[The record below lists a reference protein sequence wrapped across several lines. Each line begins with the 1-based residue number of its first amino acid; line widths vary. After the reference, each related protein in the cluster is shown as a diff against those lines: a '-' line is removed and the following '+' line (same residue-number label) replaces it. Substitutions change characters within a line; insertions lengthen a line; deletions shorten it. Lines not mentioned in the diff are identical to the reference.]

1 MFGQHFYNKNIRN
14 IVVLFG
20 TVFNDINIQ
29 RTKSDGT
36 VERQLKVPIAYGPSE
51 KFLAKLNQKDNSYS
65 IPRMS
70 FEITDY
76 AYDPTRKLQTTKKY
90 KKVKG
95 ASVTELNTIY
105 NPVPYDFNITLTVMV
120 RYSDDGSQ
128 ILEQILPFFTP
139 EFHVAMNEMSTM
151 GIVRDIPIILNS
163 VTTED
168 TYEGDFITRRALL
181 HTLEFTVKA
190 HIYGKTSEQGIIRE
204 VDANIGANLNDK
216 KDVNMDIKPKALT
229 DLNSDEVIVAS
240 SVKLLNKDLY
250 YVSVIYKDGNFTI
263 TRHQYWLNGDVV
275 VNTKIAK
282 CYIAELD

>member
-51 KFLAKLNQKDNSYS
+51 KFLAKLNQKDKSYS
-65 IPRMS
+65 LPRMS

-76 AYDPTRKLQTTKKY
+76 AYDPARKLQTTKKY
-90 KKVKG
+90 KKVKS

-105 NPVPYDFNITLTVMV
+105 NPVPYDFNITLSVMV

-128 ILEQILPFFTP
+128 ILEQVLPFFTP

-168 TYEGDFITRRALL
+168 TYEGDFITRRALI

-216 KDVNMDIKPKALT
+216 KDVNMDIKPKAVT
-229 DLNSDEVIVAS
+229 DLNDDEVIDAADNA
-240 SVKLLNKDLY
+240 LTTPANDFGF
-250 YVSVIYKDGNFTI
+250 IETI
-263 TRHQYWLNGDVV
+263 TDLP
-275 VNTKIAK
+275 
-282 CYIAELD
+282 

>member
-229 DLNSDEVIVAS
+229 DLNSDEVIDEADNALTTPANDFGFIETIS
-240 SVKLLNKDLY
+240 DLP
-250 YVSVIYKDGNFTI
+250 
-263 TRHQYWLNGDVV
+263 
-275 VNTKIAK
+275 
-282 CYIAELD
+282 

>member
-1 MFGQHFYNKNIRN
+1 MFGTHFYNKNIRN

-20 TVFNDINIQ
+20 TVFNDISI
-29 RTKSDGT
+29 RRMKSDGT
-36 VERQLKVPIAYGPSE
+36 VERELKVPIAYGPSE
-51 KFLAKLNQKDNSYS
+51 KFLAKLNQKDVLSL
-65 IPRMS
+65 PRMS

-95 ASVTELNTIY
+95 ESVTELNTIY

-120 RYSDDGSQ
+120 KYSDDGSQ

-190 HIYGKTSEQGIIRE
+190 HIYGKTSDQGIIRE
-204 VDANIGANLNDK
+204 VDANIGAIREVDANIGTNLNNAK
-216 KDVNMDIKPKALT
+216 NVNINITPKALT
-229 DLNSDEVIVAS
+229 DLNSDEVIDEADNVLTTPANDFGFIETWS
-240 SVKLLNKDLY
+240 DLP
-250 YVSVIYKDGNFTI
+250 SEDEF
-263 TRHQYWLNGDVV
+263 LS
-275 VNTKIAK
+275 
-282 CYIAELD
+282 

>member
-90 KKVKG
+90 KKVKD

-190 HIYGKTSEQGIIRE
+190 HIYGKTSDQGIIRE
-204 VDANIGANLNDK
+204 VDANIGAIREVDTNIGANLNDAK
-216 KDVNMDIKPKALT
+216 NVNINITPKALT
-229 DLNSDEVIVAS
+229 DLNSDEVIDEADNVLTTPA
-240 SVKLLNKDLY
+240 NDFGF
-250 YVSVIYKDGNFTI
+250 IETI
-263 TRHQYWLNGDVV
+263 TDLPSED
-275 VNTKIAK
+275 
-282 CYIAELD
+282 EFLS

>member
-1 MFGQHFYNKNIRN
+1 MFGTHFYNKNIRN

-20 TVFNDINIQ
+20 TVFNDISI
-29 RTKSDGT
+29 RRMKSDGT
-36 VERQLKVPIAYGPSE
+36 VERELKVPIAYGPSE
-51 KFLAKLNQKDNSYS
+51 KFLAKLNQKDVLSL
-65 IPRMS
+65 PRMS

-120 RYSDDGSQ
+120 KYSDDGSQ

-151 GIVRDIPIILNS
+151 GIIRDIPIILNS

-216 KDVNMDIKPKALT
+216 KDVNMDIKPNPANAQPDDDYGFTETIT
-229 DLNSDEVIVAS
+229 DL
-240 SVKLLNKDLY
+240 
-250 YVSVIYKDGNFTI
+250 
-263 TRHQYWLNGDVV
+263 
-275 VNTKIAK
+275 
-282 CYIAELD
+282 